1 MVSCSTCMEGWG
13 WVVSMKM
20 ICSHC
25 FPRQLIIV
33 MPSWLLIGTA
43 LHKTG
48 TRTPAWLELCT
59 EWAPGHAA
67 SAAFSNRRAPPSL
80 GPGPGLDQRLHT
92 RAGLLSPPAS
102 QAWSCKS
109 KGRSCTKRPPIKA
122 PALEEWCSR
131 SYICETTGSS
141 FQHSHHKSSMCRSLL
156 FGGK

>member
-1 MVSCSTCMEGWG
+1 MEGWG
-13 WVVSMKM
+13 WVGSMKM

-33 MPSWLLIGTA
+33 MLNWLLIGTA
-43 LHKTG
+43 LHKSG

-102 QAWSCKS
+102 QAWSCES

-122 PALEEWCSR
+122 PAPPR
-131 SYICETTGSS
+131 S
-141 FQHSHHKSSMCRSLL
+141 
-156 FGGK
+156 GGVV